1 MRRYL
6 RERLA
11 AWVRRRQG
19 PDAPPVTLHR
29 RRIYI
34 LPTRAGIGFGFLLF
48 FMLVAGLNY
57 ANSMTLFLTFLFAGF
72 ALVSMH
78 QCHRNLLGLSIV
90 SAEALP
96 VFAGQPGTVPLA
108 IASNASFMRH
118 RIEALIGE
126 MGPAFTDI
134 PAGAQRALAVAVAPA
149 KRGLVSIDRIQI
161 ATRHPYGLFRAWT
174 WLHLPLDMVVY
185 PRPEGARPMPAIAGP
200 ESGAQEVRMTGT
212 DEWLGLRP
220 FRDGDSPRQVAWKAY
235 ARGAPLLVKEYSAI
249 GSELRVFDF
258 HALGEL
264 HTELRLEQLARWV
277 VDAETRGERYAVI
290 LPGERIE
297 ADHGVEHRH
306 RCLTALALHGVKR
319 GSHAKA
325 ASR

>member
-72 ALVSMH
+72 SLGSMH
-78 QCHRNLLGLSIV
+78 QCHRNRLGLSLAG
-90 SAEALP
+90 AEALP
-96 VFAGQPGTVPLA
+96 VFAGQPGTVQVA
-108 IASNASFMRH
+108 IAGNATFMRH
-118 RIEALIGE
+118 RIEVVIGDT
-126 MGPAFTDI
+126 PATLADI
-134 PAGAQRALAVAVAPA
+134 PAGAQRLLAVAVAPA
-149 KRGLVSIDRIQI
+149 KRGLLRIDRIQI
-161 ATRHPYGLFRAWT
+161 ASRHPYGLFRAWS
-174 WLHLPLDMVVY
+174 WVHLPLEMVVY
-185 PRPEGARPMPAIAGP
+185 PRPQGTLPMPAIAGP
-200 ESGAQEVRMTGT
+200 ESGAQAVRMTGT

-249 GSELRVFDF
+249 GSELRVLDF

-277 VDAETRGERYAVI
+277 VDAEARGERYALI

-297 ADHGVEHRH
+297 AEHGREHRH

-319 GSHAKA
+319 DSHGP
-325 ASR
+325 